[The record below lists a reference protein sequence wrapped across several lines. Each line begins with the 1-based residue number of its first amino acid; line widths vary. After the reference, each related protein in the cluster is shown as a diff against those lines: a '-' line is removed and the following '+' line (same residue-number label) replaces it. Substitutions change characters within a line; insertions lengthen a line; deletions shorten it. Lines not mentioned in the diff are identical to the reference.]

1 MENTTGPFL
10 PSREDVQP
18 SIADGALDVT
28 LPSAGPAPAHPAMIE
43 VKPRTRAER
52 MRMSTLRG
60 GLDALPEGFDDADG
74 DWQCVSSASLFERL
88 YLDAAQHLDL
98 TPSIVQ
104 KNYGVLSRF
113 WAERIALMQTGGA
126 KTQILRKFGGPHR
139 SEELVLSYP
148 RELKK
153 AADRLSTPHGI
164 ASHYEELQVAR
175 RAAARNALE
184 PILAIILA
192 NDSVEPAET
201 DSFFQSAL
209 AAGLEIG
216 EAATLLHDAIVARDF
231 EPVEPPRGDSLPERL
246 RSVQWA
252 SRHRIAQMRA
262 VAAPSLPVS
271 VAVPVAAVPLPLPAP
286 QMKSGISLRTLMLAS
301 LLVIAAIVLAATF
314 IIVRPRDVEAQQIA
328 PEPIVTELA
337 PSPIP
342 KPATGTITIAPE
354 PPRVDTAAEE
364 LERLK
369 REAAEREQERL
380 AAEELERA
388 RRADA
393 DRRNR
398 ETERIARLR
407 TEVVDAIAQARH
419 SSANGD
425 YDSAQQ
431 SLEDARGKAM
441 AEAASFATELT
452 QIDALRRDVD
462 QVLMRLTVLR
472 SRLGEI
478 DALNDGGRYPE
489 AISLANRLLK
499 EPGLP
504 APIAALAQ
512 QAVARAQEEMKK
524 LFKDSELRDVR
535 TRRTKGR
542 N

>member
-1 MENTTGPFL
+1 
-10 PSREDVQP
+10 
-18 SIADGALDVT
+18 
-28 LPSAGPAPAHPAMIE
+28 
-43 VKPRTRAER
+43 
-52 MRMSTLRG
+52 
-60 GLDALPEGFDDADG
+60 
-74 DWQCVSSASLFERL
+74 
-88 YLDAAQHLDL
+88 
-98 TPSIVQ
+98 
-104 KNYGVLSRF
+104 
-113 WAERIALMQTGGA
+113 
-126 KTQILRKFGGPHR
+126 
-139 SEELVLSYP
+139 
-148 RELKK
+148 
-153 AADRLSTPHGI
+153 
-164 ASHYEELQVAR
+164 
-175 RAAARNALE
+175 
-184 PILAIILA
+184 
-192 NDSVEPAET
+192 
-201 DSFFQSAL
+201 
-209 AAGLEIG
+209 
-216 EAATLLHDAIVARDF
+216 
-231 EPVEPPRGDSLPERL
+231 
-246 RSVQWA
+246 
-252 SRHRIAQMRA
+252 
-262 VAAPSLPVS
+262 
-271 VAVPVAAVPLPLPAP
+271 
-286 QMKSGISLRTLMLAS
+286 MLAS

-342 KPATGTITIAPE
+342 KPATGSITIAPE

-393 DRRNR
+393 DRADADRRNR
-398 ETERIARLR
+398 EAERIARVR
-407 TEVVDAIAQARH
+407 SDIDDAIARARH
-419 SSANGD
+419 SIADGE
-425 YDSAQQ
+425 YDAARQ
-431 SLEDARGKAM
+431 SLDDARAKAM
-441 AEAASFATELT
+441 ADAAWFSTELT

-462 QVLMRLTVLR
+462 QVLMRLTLLR
-472 SRLGEI
+472 SRLAEI